1 MKNLL
6 TLLLLCLFASVAFA
20 QKISVSSIDE
30 SRSTSDSY
38 FGNRCLVKLKVTGD
52 EVRKYK
58 YVKVNALTK
67 AIDDQQLELI
77 KEDALKFDY
86 KKIEET
92 TAEVELTLHPT
103 SRKALVIK
111 ELKGDILLFNP
122 TEATGSLVKVANFQS
137 KPNTNLLPAK
147 APFQM
152 VFLTKEAYEAF
163 VKSNKDKTE
172 AELNKMPEASRALA
186 EMILGL
192 ADAFSF
198 MSDDPNQL
206 TFLLSGDRSKLVDIK
221 FEDETGKEVERNGSS
236 SSGDGL
242 HSYYFST
249 KPSAKWKMSL
259 LIETEKSIKK
269 IPFNLTNIDLP

>member
-1 MKNLL
+1 MKNQLAL
-6 TLLLLCLFASVAFA
+6 FILCLLANVLFA
-20 QKISVSSIDE
+20 QKVSVSSIE
-30 SRSTSDSY
+30 ETRSTTDSY
-38 FGNRCLVKLKVTGD
+38 FGNRCKVKLKLTGD
-52 EVRKYK
+52 EVRKFK
-58 YVKVNALTK
+58 YIKINTLAK
-67 AIDDQQLELI
+67 AIDDQELELI
-77 KEDALKFDY
+77 NEEELDFDY
-86 KKIEET
+86 QKIEET
-92 TAEVELTLHPT
+92 TAELELTLHPS
-103 SRKALVIK
+103 SRKAEVIK

-147 APFQM
+147 SPFQM
-152 VFLTKEAYEAF
+152 VFLTKEAYDAF
-163 VKSNKDKTE
+163 VKANKDKTE
-172 AELNKMPEASRALA
+172 AELKKMPEASRALA

-249 KPSAKWKMSL
+249 KPSTKWKMSL